1 MSDGPA
7 PAFAETPS
15 ATRVR
20 FVESLPGGAAALAA
34 FHDPYA
40 RWAIGEP
47 QELDVA
53 LAAPRPS
60 APPCGEF
67 AFIFLPG
74 GSASPIELQRRAE
87 SWMGDSRVGG
97 EPPAIDLVVQSD
109 RILWRP
115 GSAVAIGSPRRAD
128 EVLAGL
134 VEFSYY
140 EAELR
145 RLEREV
151 EADWPAAEADVS
163 LTHGVDR
170 PALARRKHV
179 DEMTRRTA
187 LRRIR
192 FARLAP
198 RLEKA
203 PLALSGPTRRLF
215 SELAQQ
221 AEVVD
226 RLRSLDDRLEV
237 FEDLYELANDR
248 LGEFAYFQKE
258 YRLEAWIL
266 AMLFIEVF
274 LMVFEMWW
282 SWWLD
287 GP

>member
-7 PAFAETPS
+7 SAFAESPS
-15 ATRVR
+15 AQRIR
-20 FVESLPGGAAALAA
+20 FVERLPDGATPLAT
-34 FHDPYA
+34 FRDPYA
-40 RWAIGEP
+40 RWAIGESI
-47 QELDVA
+47 ELESA
-53 LAAPRPS
+53 LASSLPSPAPG
-60 APPCGEF
+60 GEF
-67 AFIFLPG
+67 TFVFLPS
-74 GSASPIELQRRAE
+74 GSTTPIELQRRAE
-87 SWMGDSRVGG
+87 AWVNESPLARES
-97 EPPAIDLVVQSD
+97 PAIDLVMQSD

-115 GSAVAIGSPRRAD
+115 GSAVVIGSSRRTG

-145 RLEREV
+145 RLEQELD
-151 EADWPAAEADVS
+151 ADWPAAEADVS

-170 PALARRKHV
+170 QALARRGHV
-179 DEMTRRTA
+179 NEMTRRMA

-203 PLALSGPTRRLF
+203 PLALSGPMRRLF

-248 LGEFAYFQKE
+248 LGELSYFQKE
-258 YRLEAWIL
+258 HRLEAWIL
-266 AMLFIEVF
+266 AMLLVEVC
-274 LMVFEMWW
+274 LMLFEIWW
-282 SWWLD
+282 SWGLD

>member
-15 ATRVR
+15 ARRIR
-20 FVESLPGGAAALAA
+20 FVESLPYGAAALGA

-47 QELDVA
+47 RELDVA
-53 LAAPRPS
+53 LASSRPS
-60 APPCGEF
+60 TPPCDEF
-67 AFIFLPG
+67 AFIFLPS
-74 GSASPIELQRRAE
+74 GSTTPIELQRRAE
-87 SWMGDSRVGG
+87 AWMGDSRVGG
-97 EPPAIDLVVQSD
+97 EPPLIDLVVQSD

-115 GSAVAIGSPRRAD
+115 GGAVAIGSPRRAD

-151 EADWPAAEADVS
+151 EGDWPAAEADVS

-170 PALARRKHV
+170 RSLARRKHV
-179 DEMTRRTA
+179 DEMTRRAA

-203 PLALSGPTRRLF
+203 PLALSGPMRRLF

-248 LGEFAYFQKE
+248 LGELAYFQKE

-266 AMLFIEVF
+266 AMLLVEVL
-274 LMVFEMWW
+274 LMVFEIWW
-282 SWWLD
+282 SWQLD